1 MHRSKY
7 AMRFLISL
15 GTKKQPTP
23 AHPVSAVN
31 FFRPNTFPHSYP
43 LLATSQTLFEIFTFI
58 ILIGHQSDLF

>member
-23 AHPVSAVN
+23 AHPESAVY
-31 FFRPNTFPHSYP
+31 FF
-43 LLATSQTLFEIFTFI
+43 QTEYISTFI
-58 ILIGHQSDLF
+58 ALIGHQSDLV